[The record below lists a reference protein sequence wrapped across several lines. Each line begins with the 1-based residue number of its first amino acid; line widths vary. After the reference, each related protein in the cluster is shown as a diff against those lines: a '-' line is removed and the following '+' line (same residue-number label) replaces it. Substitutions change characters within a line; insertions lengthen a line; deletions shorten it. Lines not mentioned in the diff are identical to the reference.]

1 MPSHCL
7 LAWVSV
13 KKSSV
18 ICIEYLVHEDSLFLS
33 ALKIFCL
40 FITWIW
46 CVWVWVFFSL
56 PYLEFTDLPE
66 CVGFFII
73 CEKFSSIISSYSF
86 CPFFPL
92 LLGFPLYTLDL
103 VFHKSQGALS
113 FFFIHSFPQIVLLQL
128 IDFQVHWFFFLLPC
142 STISSSEYFTLFY
155 FFQNFSLV
163 LFYNF
168 YSEMLF
174 SYFRFFLLLLLRH
187 GFL

>member
-103 VFHKSQGALS
+103 VFHRSQGALS

-128 IDFQVHWFFFLLPC
+128 IDFQVHCFFFSFALLN
-142 STISSSEYFTLFY
+142 YFLQWIFHLILF
-155 FFQNFSLV
+155 FSKFQFGS
-163 LFYNF
+163 
-168 YSEMLF
+168 
-174 SYFRFFLLLLLRH
+174 FL
-187 GFL
+187 